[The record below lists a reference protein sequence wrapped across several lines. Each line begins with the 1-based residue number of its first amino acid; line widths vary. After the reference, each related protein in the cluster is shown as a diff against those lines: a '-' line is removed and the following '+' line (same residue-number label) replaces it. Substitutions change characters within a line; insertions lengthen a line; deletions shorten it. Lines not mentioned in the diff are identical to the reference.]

1 MIKNA
6 IKKEIETKKLK
17 EEIDSMKR
25 NIDIYSRE
33 AENGKREID
42 VLQKNFTTIKTKQE
56 LSSMAGK
63 TLEHI
68 LARMKNDEIVYQ
80 KKINEYEKK
89 VKYL

>member
-42 VLQKNFTTIKTKQE
+42 VL
-56 LSSMAGK
+56 
-63 TLEHI
+63 
-68 LARMKNDEIVYQ
+68 
-80 KKINEYEKK
+80 
-89 VKYL
+89 